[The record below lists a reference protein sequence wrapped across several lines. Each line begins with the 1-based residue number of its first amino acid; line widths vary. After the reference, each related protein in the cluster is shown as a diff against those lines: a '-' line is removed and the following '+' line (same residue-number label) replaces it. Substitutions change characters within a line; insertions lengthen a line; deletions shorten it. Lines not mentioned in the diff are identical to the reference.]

1 MLKAIEEARNSN
13 RAQQEDTSKSYRER
27 IHEIK
32 IAIGRLKRQREQ
44 V

>member
-1 MLKAIEEARNSN
+1 MLMAIEVARNGN
-13 RAQQEDTSKSYRER
+13 KAQQEDTSKSFRER